1 MGFKCENNVVTIA
14 TALSVHHKACKAKV
28 RMNVHLAIGYYLL
41 VIIICIVL
49 FSLSAEHYHS
59 IIPMHVHSL
68 DICI

>member
-41 VIIICIVL
+41 VIIICIA
-49 FSLSAEHYHS
+49 S
-59 IIPMHVHSL
+59 
-68 DICI
+68 